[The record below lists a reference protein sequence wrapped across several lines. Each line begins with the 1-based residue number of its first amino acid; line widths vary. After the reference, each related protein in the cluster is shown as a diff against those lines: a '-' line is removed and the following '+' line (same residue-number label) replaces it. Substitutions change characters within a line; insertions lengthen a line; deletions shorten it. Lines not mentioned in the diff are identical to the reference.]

1 MQVGR
6 EEGSLLDVLREDL
19 GVRSVKDGCSPQG
32 QCGCCT
38 VLIDGVARVA
48 CVTPLRRVAGRS
60 VTSSDGLDPE
70 TKARLV
76 DAFGRHGASQC
87 GFCTPGIL
95 CRLAPLGPSPAAER
109 VESALLAHLCRC
121 TGWRTILDAACESA
135 PPPAP
140 PVAPSTVGHSP
151 APPTAAAAGDDPTG
165 RLVRPSVGAPDAA
178 ARRATLEGGT
188 AQRTGSDV
196 VLGGGGFA
204 ADRVPA
210 GCLVA
215 VPHQNGGWAVGET
228 LAEARANSGQV
239 PGRRSGQRLRYPVE
253 VPPGAWDF
261 TLQTTWVE
269 PAYLEPDSS
278 WCVPGGQPAHPAGNG
293 GAFGGKLASPAPAA
307 ARALADEYHRPVQV
321 LFSRED
327 VVRQGPKRPPAA
339 AGMRADGTGCLH
351 LVAAPGAAASARA
364 MAPGL
369 EVTEM
374 EGVAGPPVSSA
385 IRGAGWAE
393 AAVLLAAGQALVAGR
408 VPVAG
413 GVGSATVS
421 GPDGGWAEASVTV
434 DPDGCPLGVEV
445 TVGCGDP
452 LDETVLCS
460 YITGAAHMALG
471 WVCSEG
477 IAVGEDGVPD
487 DLTIR
492 SFGILSARATPPIS
506 VHLEPGR
513 GAVGERGEPVRGSDA
528 AFAAVAAATW
538 IAQGLP
544 TRWPT
549 RRGADTRRRPA

>member
-1 MQVGR
+1 MEVGR
-6 EEGSLLDVLREDL
+6 EEGSLLDALREDL
-19 GVRSVKDGCSPQG
+19 GIRSVKDGCSPQG

-60 VTSSDGLDPE
+60 VTTADGLDPE
-70 TKARLV
+70 AKTRLV

-95 CRLAPLGPSPAAER
+95 CRLAPLGPRPPAER

-121 TGWRTILDAACESA
+121 TGWRTILAAACEPSL
-135 PPPAP
+135 PPAP
-140 PVAPSTVGHSP
+140 PVV
-151 APPTAAAAGDDPTG
+151 APPVAAAGDSPPVAAA
-165 RLVRPSVGAPDAA
+165 LAA

-188 AQRTGSDV
+188 PQHTGADV
-196 VLGGGGFA
+196 VLGRGGFA
-204 ADRVPA
+204 ADRAPP

-215 VPHQNGGWAVGET
+215 VPRRSGGWSVGET

-239 PGRRSGQRLRYPVE
+239 PGRRSGQLLRYPVE
-253 VPPGAWDF
+253 LPPGAWDF

-269 PAYLEPDSS
+269 PGYLELDSS
-278 WCVPGGQPAHPAGNG
+278 WCVPGGQPAHPAANG
-293 GAFGGKLASPAPAA
+293 GAFGGKVASPAPAA
-307 ARALADEYHRPVQV
+307 ARALADRYHRPVQV
-321 LFSRED
+321 LLSRED

-339 AGMRADGTGCLH
+339 AGMRVDGTGHLH
-351 LVAAPGAAASARA
+351 LVAAPGVAALARA
-364 MAPGL
+364 VAPGL
-369 EVTEM
+369 EVSEFT
-374 EGVAGPPVSSA
+374 GVIGPPVSGA
-385 IRGAGWAE
+385 IRAAGWAE
-393 AAVLLAAGQALVAGR
+393 AAVLLAAGRALAAGR
-408 VPVAG
+408 VPGAG
-413 GVGSATVS
+413 GVGAAAVS
-421 GPDGGWAEASVTV
+421 GPEGGWAEATVTV

-452 LDETVLCS
+452 LDESVMRS
-460 YITGAAHMALG
+460 YVTGAAHMGLG

-492 SFGILSARATPPIS
+492 SFGILPARATPPIS
-506 VHLEPGR
+506 VHLEPGV
-513 GAVGERGEPVRGSDA
+513 GAAGEPVRGSDA

-544 TRWPT
+544 ARWPT
-549 RRGADTRRRPA
+549 RRGADNTRKPA